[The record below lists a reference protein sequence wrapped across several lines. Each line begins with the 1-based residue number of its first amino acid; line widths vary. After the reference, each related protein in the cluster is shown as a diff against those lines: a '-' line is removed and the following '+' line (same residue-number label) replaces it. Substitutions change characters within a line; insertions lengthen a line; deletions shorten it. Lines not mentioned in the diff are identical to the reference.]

1 MEPILTIKGIKF
13 QSNGYIDAQ
22 QKVVQEYLQESLRTA
37 GAAYD
42 HIGFS
47 WVHIDSD
54 DTYTVYGY
62 GWWNGD

>member
-1 MEPILTIKGIKF
+1 MEPILTIKEIELK
-13 QSNGYIDAQ
+13 NDTKEDIEE
-22 QKVVQEYLQESLRTA
+22 VIELYLRAA

-47 WVHIDSD
+47 WVSTG

-62 GWWNGD
+62 GWWDGES